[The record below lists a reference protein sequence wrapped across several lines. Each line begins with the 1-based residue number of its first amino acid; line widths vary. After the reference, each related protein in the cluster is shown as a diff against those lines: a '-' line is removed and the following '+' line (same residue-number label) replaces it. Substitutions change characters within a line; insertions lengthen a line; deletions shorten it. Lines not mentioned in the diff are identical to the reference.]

1 MRLTQLLFAL
11 VLALGSVA
19 ATANDYV
26 VSVSG
31 FVCEFCALGVSK
43 KVSKLPFIDRD
54 RYSNG
59 IEMDSENQLV
69 TLAVKQGST
78 LDPVALNDAVT
89 AAGYNVE
96 EIYVITQTGER
107 EVWQP

>member
-1 MRLTQLLFAL
+1 MRLTHYMFAL
-11 VLALGSVA
+11 ILALGSKPVLA
-19 ATANDYV
+19 QDYV

-54 RYSNG
+54 RYDNG

-69 TLAVKQGST
+69 TLAVRDGDS
-78 LDPVALNDAVT
+78 LDAAALSKAVES
-89 AAGYNVE
+89 AGYNVE
-96 EIYVITQTGER
+96 EIFVVSQTGQR
-107 EVWQP
+107 EIWQP